1 MIKLSEAL
9 EKLPQ
14 NREKV
19 AYTQPLMDN
28 FSWSNFNCILPA
40 VLRIYYQNL
49 FWVVQ
54 LFPERQ
60 VL

>member
-1 MIKLSEAL
+1 MIKLSDAL
-9 EKLPQ
+9 EKLPHEQ
-14 NREKV
+14 KV

-28 FSWSNFNCILPA
+28 FSWSDFNCILSA
-40 VLRIYYQNL
+40 VLRVYYQNL

-54 LFPERQ
+54 LSPERQ